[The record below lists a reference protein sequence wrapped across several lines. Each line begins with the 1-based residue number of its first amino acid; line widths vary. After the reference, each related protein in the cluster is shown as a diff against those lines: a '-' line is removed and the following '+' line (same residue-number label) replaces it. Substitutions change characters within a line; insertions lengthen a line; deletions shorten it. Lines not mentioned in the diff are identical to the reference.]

1 MQADVVLDCRGM
13 KCPRPIV
20 EMAKRMRKMQPGQ
33 VLELHAD
40 DPVAKADVPAWC
52 DTTGNKFVGREDVG
66 GFFKFYVRKTV

>member
-1 MQADVVLDCRGM
+1 MQADVVLDCMGM

-40 DPVAKADVPAWC
+40 DPVAKADVPSWC
-52 DTTGNKFVGREDVG
+52 DTTGNEFVSREDVG
-66 GFFKFYVRKTV
+66 DLLKFYVTKTV